1 VTPGDPTAAE
11 VYKILFGGV
20 VLGRGGVLMGLRPV
34 APMEDRFDE
43 DRVGLDHLSIGIDDR
58 GTPFRDPHNV
68 QVELTAPFC

>member
-1 VTPGDPTAAE
+1 
-11 VYKILFGGV
+11 
-20 VLGRGGVLMGLRPV
+20 
-34 APMEDRFDE
+34 MEDRFDE